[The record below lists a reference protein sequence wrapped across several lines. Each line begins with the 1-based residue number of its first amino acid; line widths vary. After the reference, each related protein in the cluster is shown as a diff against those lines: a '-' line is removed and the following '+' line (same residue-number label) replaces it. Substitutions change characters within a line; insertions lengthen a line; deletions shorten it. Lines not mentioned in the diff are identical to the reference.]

1 MAEPQVAQFVSPAIE
16 GTALIAGIGAS
27 EVLLQPLVGQ
37 ISKLAGTEGTTGQV
51 IDIAVQLTASMLI
64 LGFASKQKDLIG
76 VLLVG
81 ASADFGFR
89 AVEGILQLLGIK
101 QNFGVNLSF

>member
-27 EVLLQPLVGQ
+27 EVLLQPLIGN
-37 ISKLAGTEGTTGQV
+37 ISKLVGSEGTVGQALG
-51 IDIAVQLTASMLI
+51 IAVQLTASMII
-64 LGFASKQKDLIG
+64 LGFATKQKDLIG

-89 AVEGILQLLGIK
+89 AVEGILKLLGIK

>member
-27 EVLLQPLVGQ
+27 EVLLQPLVGN
-37 ISKLAGTEGTTGQV
+37 ISQLVGSQGMTGRI
-51 IDIAVQLTASMLI
+51 IDIAVQLTASMII
-64 LGFASKQKDLIG
+64 LGFAAKQKDLIG

-89 AVEGILQLLGIK
+89 AVEGVLKLLGVK

>member
-1 MAEPQVAQFVSPAIE
+1 MAEPQLAQFVSPAVE

-27 EVLLQPLVGQ
+27 EVLLQPMIGNLGKMVGAQ
-37 ISKLAGTEGTTGQV
+37 GTTEQIIG
-51 IDIAVQLTASMLI
+51 IAIQLTASMFL
-64 LGFASKQKDLIG
+64 LGFAAKQKDLIG

-89 AVEGILQLLGIK
+89 AVEGILNLLGIK